1 MASERWEIDS
11 SHSSLHFS
19 VRHLVI
25 AKVRGSFAR
34 WSGTIQVPDG
44 DFSKATVVVTIDASS
59 IDTGVADRDGHL
71 KSPDFFDVAQYPELR
86 FLGKRVQS
94 RAEGEIDVV
103 GELTLKG
110 ITREAVLRVEQHGQ
124 AKDPWGN
131 VRAAFT
137 AKTSIDRKD
146 FGLTWNQVLETGGVM
161 VGDRVDIEADIE
173 AVKQAEVQ
181 VARAAAGEGR
191 NRPSLQFE
199 VIWHR
204 ASNGSLLTMR
214 SPL

>member
-1 MASERWEIDS
+1 MATERWEIDS

-34 WSGTIQVPDG
+34 WAGTIQVPDG

-86 FLGKRVQS
+86 FVGKRVQS

-110 ITREAVLRVEQHGQ
+110 ITREVVLRVEQHGQ

-131 VRAAFT
+131 VRAAFS
-137 AKTSIDRKD
+137 AKTTIDRKD
-146 FGLTWNQVLETGGVM
+146 FGLTWNQALETGGVL
-161 VGDRVDIEADIE
+161 VGDKVEIEAEIQ
-173 AVKQAEVQ
+173 AVKQVAAQ
-181 VARAAAGEGR
+181 VA
-191 NRPSLQFE
+191 
-199 VIWHR
+199 
-204 ASNGSLLTMR
+204 
-214 SPL
+214 